1 MTNSYDIFRQVSAY
15 VATVIFV
22 VLLAVVI
29 YTLIK
34 KNFTNRYI
42 RFAFVELTIAL
53 TIRALSCLLYGIK
66 EDSADL
72 DTRLFDVLLL

>member
-1 MTNSYDIFRQVSAY
+1 MTSSYDLFRQVSAY

-22 VLLAVVI
+22 VLLAVVV

-53 TIRALSCLLYGIK
+53 TIRAISCLMYGLN
-66 EDSADL
+66 EDNEEL
-72 DTRLFDVLLL
+72 DNRLFDVLLL